1 MTQVRS
7 ISIGV
12 WLTRGSRHESAER
25 SGIAHFVEHML
36 FKGTGTRSAE
46 DIAQAIDS
54 IGGQLDAFTAK
65 EYASYYIKV
74 LDEHLP
80 LALDILSDIVLNPAF
95 TPDDIER
102 EKKVVVEEIKM
113 VEDTP
118 DDLVHEIFTQGF
130 WEDHPLGRP
139 ILGTRET
146 VESFTPELL
155 REYFRNAYTP
165 SNLIVSAV
173 GNLEHAQRPRSGRG
187 EVRRAQGRPVTW
199 SASRRPPSFPRSRF
213 ATRSSSRATCVSGSS
228 SYPQDHEDRYSSYVL
243 NTLLG
248 GSMSSRLFQ
257 NVREKR
263 GLAYAVFSGL
273 TAYRDAGS
281 FTIYAGCS
289 NDAVGEV
296 IDLVVEELKTVKQTP
311 VPAAELQR
319 AKDHLKG
326 SLMLSLENT
335 ASRMSH
341 LARQEIYFDRQFG
354 LDETLQGVERVTA
367 DDVQRVAKTCSAAGS
382 LSATVLGN
390 VNGFAAPAGA
400 TRSRIR
406 VLFPAQ
412 ATEST
417 EKRARAQR
425 HRPSGSCSGC
435 FSLSSVSPVT
445 ESFRD
450 PTLHAPGDGAH
461 LERPATLRDLA
472 ARRDGRG

>member
-1 MTQVRS
+1 LQHISECVAGPSTPFFYEPPTVSNSPIVRDVLDNGLRILSEQMTEVRS
-7 ISIGV
+7 VSIGV
-12 WLTRGSRHESAER
+12 WLTRGSRHETAER

-36 FKGTGTRSAE
+36 FKGTDTRSAE

-80 LALDILSDIVLNPAF
+80 LALDVLSDLVLNPAF
-95 TPDDIER
+95 NPEDIER

-146 VESFTPELL
+146 VESFTSESL
-155 REYFRNAYTP
+155 RAYFRDAYTP
-165 SNLIVSAV
+165 QNLIVSAV
-173 GNLEHAQRPRSGRG
+173 GNLEHGNVRKLVEERFGHLKPAGNVAQ
-187 EVRRAQGRPVTW
+187 EQ
-199 SASRRPPSFPRSRF
+199 PPLVVPKVLIRNKELEQSHVCLG
-213 ATRSSSRATCVSGSS
+213 TS
-228 SYPQDHEDRYSSYVL
+228 SYQQDHEARYASYVL

-273 TAYRDAGS
+273 SAYRDAGS
-281 FTIYAGCS
+281 FTIYAGCA
-289 NDAVGEV
+289 NEAVSEV
-296 IDLVVEELKTVKQTP
+296 VDLVVEELRTIKQVP
-311 VPAAELQR
+311 VAASELRR

-341 LARQEIYFDRQFG
+341 VARQEIYFERQVG
-354 LDETLQGVERVTA
+354 LDETLQGVEQVTA
-367 DDVQRVAKTCSAAGS
+367 EDVQRVARELFQDEA

-390 VNGFAAPAGA
+390 VNGLQIP
-400 TRSRIR
+400 R
-406 VLFPAQ
+406 
-412 ATEST
+412 
-417 EKRARAQR
+417 
-425 HRPSGSCSGC
+425 
-435 FSLSSVSPVT
+435 
-445 ESFRD
+445 
-450 PTLHAPGDGAH
+450 
-461 LERPATLRDLA
+461 ERLDLQ
-472 ARRDGRG
+472 

>member
-1 MTQVRS
+1 MSNSPIVRDVLDNGLRILTERMTHVRS

-12 WLTRGSRHESAER
+12 WLTRGSRHETAER
-25 SGIAHFVEHML
+25 GGIAHFVEHML
-36 FKGTGTRSAE
+36 FKGTATRSAE

-80 LALDILSDIVLNPAF
+80 LALDVLSDIVLNPAF
-95 TPDDIER
+95 SPDDVER

-118 DDLVHEIFTQGF
+118 DDLVHELFTQAF
-130 WEDHPLGRP
+130 WENHPLGRP

-146 VESFTPELL
+146 VESLDASLL
-155 REYFRNAYTP
+155 RDYFTNAYTP
-165 SNLIVSAV
+165 GNLIVSAV
-173 GNLEHAQRPRSGRG
+173 GNLDHEQ
-187 EVRRAQGRPVTW
+187 VRRLVEEKFGGLTSVGRP
-199 SASRRPPSFPRSRF
+199 
-213 ATRSSSRATCVSGSS
+213 SGEEAPQVVPKILIRNKELEQSHLCLGTS
-228 SYPQDHEDRYSSYVL
+228 SYPQNHDDRYSSYVL

-273 TAYRDAGS
+273 SAYRDAGS

-289 NDAVGEV
+289 NEAVGEV
-296 IDLVVEELKTVKQTP
+296 LDLVVEELRGVRQTP
-311 VPAAELQR
+311 VPEAELRR

-354 LDETLQGVERVTA
+354 LDETLDGIERVTPG
-367 DDVQRVAKTCSAAGS
+367 DVQRVAGELFQDGALA
-382 LSATVLGN
+382 ATVLGN
-390 VNGFAAPAGA
+390 VNGLQ
-400 TRSRIR
+400 I
-406 VLFPAQ
+406 
-412 ATEST
+412 
-417 EKRARAQR
+417 QR
-425 HRPSGSCSGC
+425 DR
-435 FSLSSVSPVT
+435 
-445 ESFRD
+445 
-450 PTLHAPGDGAH
+450 
-461 LERPATLRDLA
+461 LELA
-472 ARRDGRG
+472 

>member
-12 WLTRGSRHESAER
+12 WLTRGSRHEAADK

-36 FKGTGTRSAE
+36 FKGTKTRSAE

-80 LALDILSDIVLNPAF
+80 LAIDILSDIVLNPAF
-95 TPDDIER
+95 SAEDVER
-102 EKKVVVEEIKM
+102 EKKVVIEEIKM

-130 WEDHPLGRP
+130 WENHPLGRP

-146 VESFTPELL
+146 VESFTSDLL
-155 REYFRNAYTP
+155 REYFVKSYAPR
-165 SNLIVSAV
+165 NLIVSAV
-173 GNLEHAQRPRSGRG
+173 GNLEHARVRELVEQKFSSLTSVGDDG
-187 EVRRAQGRPVTW
+187 AEVAPTVVPKIVIRNKELEQSHLCLGA
-199 SASRRPPSFPRSRF
+199 
-213 ATRSSSRATCVSGSS
+213 S
-228 SYPQDHEDRYSSYVL
+228 SYPQNHEDRYSSYVL

-273 TAYRDAGS
+273 SAYRDAGS

-289 NDAVGEV
+289 NEAVGEV
-296 IDLVVEELKTVKQTP
+296 IDLVVEELRQVKQAP
-311 VPAAELQR
+311 VPEPELQR

-354 LDETLQGVERVTA
+354 LDETLQGIERVTTGE
-367 DDVQRVAKTCSAAGS
+367 VQRVAADLFRDGA

-390 VNGFAAPAGA
+390 VNGLQIP
-400 TRSRIR
+400 R
-406 VLFPAQ
+406 
-412 ATEST
+412 
-417 EKRARAQR
+417 
-425 HRPSGSCSGC
+425 
-435 FSLSSVSPVT
+435 
-445 ESFRD
+445 
-450 PTLHAPGDGAH
+450 
-461 LERPATLRDLA
+461 ERLQLD
-472 ARRDGRG
+472 

>member
-25 SGIAHFVEHML
+25 GGIAHFVEHML

-80 LALDILSDIVLNPAF
+80 LAIDILSDIVRNPAF
-95 TPDDIER
+95 SPDDIER
-102 EKKVVVEEIKM
+102 EKKVVLEEIKM

-118 DDLVHEIFTQGF
+118 DDLVHELFTQGF
-130 WEDHPLGRP
+130 WENHPLGRP
-139 ILGTRET
+139 ILGTKET
-146 VESFTPELL
+146 VESFNAELL
-155 REYFRNAYTP
+155 RDYFKNVYTAK
-165 SNLIVSAV
+165 NLIVSAV
-173 GNLEHAQRPRSGRG
+173 GNLEHDRVRQLVEERFGSLIQPGEPALDQAPRVVPKIL
-187 EVRRAQGRPVTW
+187 VRNKELEQSHLCLGV
-199 SASRRPPSFPRSRF
+199 
-213 ATRSSSRATCVSGSS
+213 G
-228 SYPQDHEDRYSSYVL
+228 SYPQNHDDRYSSYVL

-273 TAYRDAGS
+273 SAYRDAGS
-281 FTIYAGCS
+281 FTVYAGCS
-289 NDAVGEV
+289 NEAVGEV
-296 IDLVVEELKTVKQTP
+296 IDLIVEELRGVKQTA
-311 VPAAELQR
+311 VPEAELQR
-319 AKDHLKG
+319 SKDHLKG

-354 LDETLQGVERVTA
+354 LDETLQGIEQVTTR
-367 DDVQRVAKTCSAAGS
+367 DVQRVATDLFQNGS
-382 LSATVLGN
+382 LAATVLGN
-390 VNGFAAPAGA
+390 VNGLK
-400 TRSRIR
+400 I
-406 VLFPAQ
+406 
-412 ATEST
+412 ST
-417 EKRARAQR
+417 ER
-425 HRPSGSCSGC
+425 
-435 FSLSSVSPVT
+435 L
-445 ESFRD
+445 D
-450 PTLHAPGDGAH
+450 
-461 LERPATLRDLA
+461 LE
-472 ARRDGRG
+472 

>member
-7 ISIGV
+7 VSIGV
-12 WLTRGSRHESAER
+12 WLARGSRHEAAEHG
-25 SGIAHFVEHML
+25 GIAHFVEHML
-36 FKGTGTRSAE
+36 FKGTLSRSAE

-80 LALDILSDIVLNPAF
+80 LAIDLLSDIVMNPAF
-95 TPDDIER
+95 SSDDIER
-102 EKKVVVEEIKM
+102 EKRVVVEEIKM

-118 DDLVHEIFTQGF
+118 DDLVHELFTQGF
-130 WEDHPLGRP
+130 WADHPLGRP

-146 VESFTPELL
+146 VESLNQDLL
-155 REYFRNAYTP
+155 RRYFRNAYTSP
-165 SNLIVSAV
+165 NLIVSAV
-173 GNLEHAQRPRSGRG
+173 GNLDHQH
-187 EVRRAQGRPVTW
+187 VRALLEEKFAALPTTAEPQNET
-199 SASRRPPSFPRSRF
+199 PPTVAPQILVRNKELEQSHI
-213 ATRSSSRATCVSGSS
+213 CMGVS
-228 SYPQDHEDRYSSYVL
+228 SYPQNHDDRYSSYVL

-273 TAYRDAGS
+273 SAYRDAGS

-289 NDAVGEV
+289 NEAVSEV
-296 IDLVVEELKTVKQTP
+296 VDLIIEELRGVKNEP
-311 VPAAELQR
+311 VPHAELQR

-354 LDETLQGVERVTA
+354 LDETLSGIERVTA
-367 DDVQRVAKTCSAAGS
+367 EDVQRVAAELFQNRSVAT
-382 LSATVLGN
+382 TVLGN
-390 VNGFAAPAGA
+390 VNGLQIP
-400 TRSRIR
+400 R
-406 VLFPAQ
+406 
-412 ATEST
+412 
-417 EKRARAQR
+417 
-425 HRPSGSCSGC
+425 
-435 FSLSSVSPVT
+435 
-445 ESFRD
+445 
-450 PTLHAPGDGAH
+450 
-461 LERPATLRDLA
+461 ERLDLK
-472 ARRDGRG
+472 

>member
-1 MTQVRS
+1 MTVSNSPIVREVLDNGLRILTERMTQVRS

-12 WLTRGSRHESAER
+12 WLTRGSRHETAER

-36 FKGTGTRSAE
+36 FKGTSTRSAE

-118 DDLVHEIFTQGF
+118 DDLVHELFTQGF

-146 VESFTPELL
+146 VEALNADLL
-155 REYFRNAYTP
+155 RGYFGNAYTP
-165 SNLIVSAV
+165 RNLIVSAV
-173 GNLEHAQRPRSGRG
+173 GNLEHERVRDLVAEKFGVLTSLGEPFTELAPRVVPKVLIRNKELEQSHL
-187 EVRRAQGRPVTW
+187 
-199 SASRRPPSFPRSRF
+199 
-213 ATRSSSRATCVSGSS
+213 CVGAS
-228 SYPQDHEDRYSSYVL
+228 SYPQNHDDRYASYVL

-257 NVREKR
+257 NIREKR
-263 GLAYAVFSGL
+263 GLAYADFSGL
-273 TAYRDAGS
+273 SAYRDAGS
-281 FTIYAGCS
+281 FTIYAGCA
-289 NDAVGEV
+289 NEAVGEV
-296 IDLVVEELKTVKQTP
+296 IDLVVDELRGLKHTP
-311 VPAAELQR
+311 VPPAELRR

-341 LARQEIYFDRQFG
+341 LARQDIYFDRQFG
-354 LDETLQGVERVTA
+354 LDETLDGIERVTPA
-367 DDVQRVAKTCSAAGS
+367 EVQRVAVDLFANGS
-382 LSATVLGN
+382 LAATVLGN
-390 VNGFAAPAGA
+390 VNGLEIP
-400 TRSRIR
+400 
-406 VLFPAQ
+406 
-412 ATEST
+412 
-417 EKRARAQR
+417 RAR
-425 HRPSGSCSGC
+425 
-435 FSLSSVSPVT
+435 L
-445 ESFRD
+445 
-450 PTLHAPGDGAH
+450 
-461 LERPATLRDLA
+461 DL
-472 ARRDGRG
+472 D